1 MLLCGALVSS
11 AAKAAPKPPDTAG
24 AELSASL
31 VPDREQVVSRTRSRR
46 SGPRRWLRTVEW
58 LVASGL
64 HPRASATTVAVARD
78 LAARMDFDTG
88 EVRYCLVGMVERL
101 GLSRATVSRHVAY
114 LREMGSLVWS
124 QRGSRANVRRARGLK
139 GYAATATVYAAVIP
153 AVYDRALGHTIVG
166 SGYTARII
174 VDRDTTSTSADLVE
188 AVDNPPVE
196 NRGSGEVETP
206 SLTVVKE
213 VCQVQVVGG
222 KDSSTEQAR
231 PAESTPRRKKRKLTI
246 LGYKITADR
255 IDRARKLAISVRP
268 LVNWI
273 QGATHDQLSWV
284 MLDMVAKDWSHTQ
297 ILLWLRD
304 LGQELGVRRWRPRF
318 PHRVIA
324 AAMRRQDDEEV
335 QRTHGHLPS
344 TEPGPAA
351 AAPNDAFRQAREALR
366 NHDSAAVVS
375 YGTYG
380 QHDSVTLSQWE
391 AVQQQEALADFPE
404 LVLAAA
410 RIGGREQ
417 AIAAYGSQGARILD
431 LHTEFQTA
439 GLTWPAG

>member
-1 MLLCGALVSS
+1 MR
-11 AAKAAPKPPDTAG
+11 D
-24 AELSASL
+24 E
-31 VPDREQVVSRTRSRR
+31 DQVVSRTGSRR
-46 SGPRRWLRTVEW
+46 SGPRRWLRSVEW
-58 LVASGL
+58 LVAAGL
-64 HPRASATTVAVARD
+64 HPQASATTVAVARD

-114 LREMGSLVWS
+114 LREMGSLVWAE
-124 QRGSRANVRRARGLK
+124 RGSRANVRRSRGLK

-174 VDRDTTSTSADLVE
+174 VDRRDTTSVSADLVE

-213 VCQVQVVGG
+213 VAQVQVVGG

-231 PAESTPRRKKRKLTI
+231 TAGSIPRRKKRKLTI

-255 IDRARKLAISVRP
+255 IDRARKLAVSVRP
-268 LVNWI
+268 LVNWV

-284 MLDMVAKDWSHTQ
+284 MLDMVAKDWSQTQ

-324 AAMRRQDDEEV
+324 AAMRCQDHEEV
-335 QRTHGHLPS
+335 QRAHGHLPS
-344 TEPGPAA
+344 TEPAA
-351 AAPNDAFRQAREALR
+351 TAPNDAFRHARETLR
-366 NHDSAAVVS
+366 NHDSGTVVS

-380 QHDSVTLSQWE
+380 EHDTVTLNQWE
-391 AVQQQEALADFPE
+391 AAQQQEALADFPE

-410 RIGGREQ
+410 QIGGRKQ
-417 AIAAYGSQGARILD
+417 AIAAYGTEGARILD

-439 GLTWPAG
+439 GLTWPAE